1 LNNWWLKY
9 RQHHSFTPL
18 VIALF
23 VLLRFT
29 TSDYAFGIFKL
40 FLLLGWSHRSKNYL
54 VIITI
59 WLTVTEHPFLKKKY
73 VFSFLNSLFSFLY
86 LRQDLYHRCIP
97 LVVSTSR
104 SFTHS
109 WLITGFVT
117 RLTRRVPLVEQEL
130 LTLLEHLS
138 SPPVFGGVRVS
149 RSLVLCVCF
158 VDRCLSFC
166 TLFFWLL
173 CCLFFFNLRILII
186 PSNSSSLYI
195 CVQYGGCLI
204 RRIVCLLFASI
215 WFHPRFFVGSML
227 LIFLFFSFIFCFVC
241 LGYVSCVSNVSSV
254 DGLFISD
261 CLSVF
266 YVCLTLPLFN
276 DSACTNK

>member
-1 LNNWWLKY
+1 MTGKCLRNWWLKY

-18 VIALF
+18 AIALF

-54 VIITI
+54 
-59 WLTVTEHPFLKKKY
+59 
-73 VFSFLNSLFSFLY
+73 
-86 LRQDLYHRCIP
+86 RCSRR
-97 LVVSTSR
+97 VGSSCSTS
-104 SFTHS
+104 
-109 WLITGFVT
+109 G
-117 RLTRRVPLVEQEL
+117 TRRVNLVTNPVISHEWVNDREV
-130 LTLLEHLS
+130 LTTSGIH
-138 SPPVFGGVRVS
+138 S

-204 RRIVCLLFASI
+204 VTN
-215 WFHPRFFVGSML
+215 PV
-227 LIFLFFSFIFCFVC
+227 
-241 LGYVSCVSNVSSV
+241 
-254 DGLFISD
+254 ISHEWVND
-261 CLSVF
+261 REV
-266 YVCLTLPLFN
+266 LTTSGIHLW
-276 DSACTNK
+276 